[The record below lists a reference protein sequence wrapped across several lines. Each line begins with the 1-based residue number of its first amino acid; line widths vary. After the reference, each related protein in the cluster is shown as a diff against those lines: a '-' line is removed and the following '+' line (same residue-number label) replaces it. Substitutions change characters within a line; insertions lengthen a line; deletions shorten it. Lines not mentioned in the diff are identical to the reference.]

1 MLCPTLGIH
10 RIWLEEELGGGVS
23 GQKSFENQLWSV
35 SKDTGK
41 NLKERNRGL
50 LLSFTHSINLYFG
63 PIACQALGP
72 LQALS

>member
-1 MLCPTLGIH
+1 MSNLRNSLDLVRG
-10 RIWLEEELGGGVS
+10 RIRGRGVR

-41 NLKERNRGL
+41 NLKEKNSGL